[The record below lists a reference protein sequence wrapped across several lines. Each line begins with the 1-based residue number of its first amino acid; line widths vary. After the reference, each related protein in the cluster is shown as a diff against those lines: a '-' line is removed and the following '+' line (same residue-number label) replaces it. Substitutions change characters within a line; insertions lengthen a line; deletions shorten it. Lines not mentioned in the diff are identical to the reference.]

1 MSLAA
6 LAGPLGECLLTERE
20 GEALSGSYLPAV
32 LVTVLQ
38 PKPNSYNTERI
49 DKILASRKKGEKK
62 KKSLLSVLG

>member
-1 MSLAA
+1 MSF
-6 LAGPLGECLLTERE
+6 ERE

-62 KKSLLSVLG
+62 KKSLLSALG